1 RRRAGSR
8 EGIHARRCGRRPAP
22 RENAAQGTGGKCRVY
37 ANRKPGVWMEI
48 PFAMNRAELQT
59 RGERVR
65 APVLIV
71 GAKRS
76 GTTLLQLTLNRHPQL
91 AMCGETAFLTR
102 VYARRRGLGTDTG
115 VLRER
120 LRSEG
125 VSWGAFFAALI
136 QVYADAQGKPY
147 CGEKTPGHALYATTL
162 CQWFPNCAIIHLVR

>member
-91 AMCGETAFLTR
+91 AMCGETAFLSR
-102 VYARRRGLGTDTG
+102 VYARRRAFGDPADLRNRERIVSEYLAVEPLRGLGTDTG

-125 VSWGAFFAALI
+125 
-136 QVYADAQGKPY
+136 
-147 CGEKTPGHALYATTL
+147 
-162 CQWFPNCAIIHLVR
+162 